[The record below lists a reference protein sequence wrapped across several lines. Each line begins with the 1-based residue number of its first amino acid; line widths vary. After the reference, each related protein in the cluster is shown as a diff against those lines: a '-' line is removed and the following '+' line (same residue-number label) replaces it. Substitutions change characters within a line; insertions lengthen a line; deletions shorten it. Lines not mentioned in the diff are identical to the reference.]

1 MLATLGD
8 LVEDV
13 VVRIDGP
20 INVASDTPAR
30 ISRRRGGSAAN
41 VAVAGAALG
50 VPCRFLGQVGVD
62 AIGDA
67 LLAEMASAGV
77 DVTSVRRSGSTGTIV
92 ALVDATGERSM
103 LTDRRACVDLTAP
116 EPAWLDGVTILH
128 VPLYSLADG
137 PVAATA
143 ATVVGWAHDRRIDV
157 AIDVSSTALIEA
169 LGVDRVRA
177 LLDDLRPGVV
187 FANRDEAAALS
198 IDGPIA
204 GSITVVKRGPD
215 PAIVFTSDALLTSG
229 PGIEVPGITVSRSVD
244 TTGAGDAFAAGFLL
258 HPGGWIGDPIGA
270 CVSGHRSAAT
280 LLRAR
285 DHPPGADQLTR
296 SGTP

>member
-41 VAVAGAALG
+41 VAVAGAGLG
-50 VPCRFLGQVGVD
+50 QPCRFLGQVGVD

-77 DVTSVRRSGSTGTIV
+77 DVSSVRRSGSTGTIV
-92 ALVDATGERSM
+92 ALVDPTGERSM
-103 LTDRRACVDLTAP
+103 LTDRRACVDLAAP
-116 EPAWLDGVTILH
+116 EPSWLDGITILH
-128 VPLYSLADG
+128 VPLYSLAGG

-143 ATVVGWAHDRRIDV
+143 TTVIGWAHERQIDL

-198 IDGPIA
+198 IDGPVA

-215 PAIVFTSDALLTSG
+215 PAIVFTSDARSTSSAG
-229 PGIEVPGITVSRSVD
+229 TEVPGVAVSRFVD

-258 HPGGWIGDPIGA
+258 HAGGWTGDPIGA
-270 CVSGHRSAAT
+270 CVSGHHCAAT
-280 LLRAR
+280 LLRGR
-285 DHPPGADQLTR
+285 EHPPGGDQVTR
-296 SGTP
+296 

>member
-41 VAVAGAALG
+41 VAVAGATLG
-50 VPCRFLGQVGVD
+50 LPCRFLGQVGVD

-103 LTDRRACVDLTAP
+103 LTDRRACVDLAAP

-128 VPLYSLADG
+128 VPLYSLAGG

-143 ATVVGWAHDRRIDV
+143 TTVIGWAHERQIDV

-169 LGVDRVRA
+169 LGADRVRA
-177 LLDDLRPGVV
+177 LLDAPPSRRGV
-187 FANRDEAAALS
+187 RE
-198 IDGPIA
+198 P
-204 GSITVVKRGPD
+204 
-215 PAIVFTSDALLTSG
+215 
-229 PGIEVPGITVSRSVD
+229 
-244 TTGAGDAFAAGFLL
+244 
-258 HPGGWIGDPIGA
+258 
-270 CVSGHRSAAT
+270 
-280 LLRAR
+280 
-285 DHPPGADQLTR
+285 
-296 SGTP
+296 